1 MRKLIIPKSRNA
13 VKAKEKSEANDT
25 AEDTRHVDELVAP
38 LSWAQRL
45 KRVFNIDI
53 ALCPICG
60 GTMRVIGRGRLRI
73 TDPDVIQKVL
83 DHIEENHRRLTL
95 RLLFN
100 PKTSLGKQINVTLA
114 PTFNRLSDDLG
125 HL

>member
-83 DHIEENHRRLTL
+83 DHIEAKPPPL
-95 RLLFN
+95 N
-100 PKTSLGKQINVTLA
+100 PATAIQ
-114 PTFNRLSDDLG
+114 P
-125 HL
+125 